1 MNGKFAVIG
10 LGRFGMSIAK
20 TLADRGA
27 EVVAIDNDLEKIE
40 EIKDDVAYAVALDA
54 TDIKAIT
61 AQDIQQV
68 DAVVVAI
75 GEDFEALLLATAHM
89 LDLKIKRIIARAA
102 NVQQRMI
109 LEKIGVKEILS
120 PEETVGK
127 TVAETLLE
135 PSFRSYFDLPDEY
148 EIVELKVP
156 KRVINQTIRDI
167 GLRENYDLNLITI
180 KRTFKEEKNNGEEV
194 KAQHIVGVP
203 KPDTTLHESDTIIL
217 LGKSQDIK
225 KFVEVNQ

>member
-10 LGRFGMSIAK
+10 LGQFGMSIAK

-27 EVVAIDNDLEKIE
+27 EVIALDNDLEKIE
-40 EIKDDVAYAVALDA
+40 AVKDDVAYAVALDA
-54 TDIKAIT
+54 TDVKALT
-61 AQDIQQV
+61 AQDIQEV

-89 LDLKIKRIIARAA
+89 LDLKIKRVIARAA

-109 LEKIGVKEILS
+109 LEKIGVTEILS

-135 PSFRSYFDLPDEY
+135 PSFRSYFDLPDDY
-148 EIVELKVP
+148 EIVELKTPRRIVS
-156 KRVINQTIRDI
+156 QTIRDI
-167 GLRENYDLNLITI
+167 GLRESYDLNLITI
-180 KRTFKEEKNNGEEV
+180 KRTFKEQKNNGDKEQ
-194 KAQHIVGVP
+194 AQHVVGVP
-203 KPDTTLHESDTIIL
+203 RPDTVIQETDMLIIM
-217 LGKSQDIK
+217 GKTQDIK
-225 KFVEVNQ
+225 KFVECNQ

>member
-10 LGRFGMSIAK
+10 LGRFGMSIAR

-27 EVVAIDNDLEKIE
+27 EVIAIDNDLEKVE

-54 TDIKAIT
+54 TDIKALA

-89 LDLKIKRIIARAA
+89 LELKIKRVIARAA
-102 NVQQRMI
+102 TVQQRMI

-135 PSFRSYFDLPDEY
+135 PSFRSYFDLPDNY
-148 EIVELKVP
+148 EIVEIKTP
-156 KRVINQTIRDI
+156 KRIIDQTVRDI
-167 GLRENYDLNLITI
+167 GLRESYDLNLITI
-180 KRTFKEEKNNGEEV
+180 KRTFKEEKSNGEEV
-194 KAQHIVGVP
+194 QAQHVIGVP
-203 KPDTTLHESDTIIL
+203 RPDTTLHESDMLIIM
-217 LGKSQDIK
+217 GKSQDIK
-225 KFVEVNQ
+225 KFIECSQ

>member
-20 TLADRGA
+20 TLADRGS
-27 EVVAIDNDLEKIE
+27 EVIAIDSDLEKVE

-54 TDIKAIT
+54 TDIKALT

-89 LDLKIKRIIARAA
+89 LDLKIKRVIARAA

-120 PEETVGK
+120 PEETVGR

-135 PSFRSYFDLPDEY
+135 PSFRSYFDLPDDY
-148 EIVELKVP
+148 EIVELKAPRRTVS
-156 KRVINQTIRDI
+156 QTIRDI
-167 GLRENYDLNLITI
+167 GLRESYDLNLITI
-180 KRTFKEEKNNGEEV
+180 KRTFKEQKNNGDEEQ
-194 KAQHIVGVP
+194 AQHVIGVP
-203 KPDTTLHESDTIIL
+203 RPDTVIQETDTLIIM
-217 LGKSQDIK
+217 GKTQDIK
-225 KFVEVNQ
+225 KFVECNQ

>member
-10 LGRFGMSIAK
+10 LGRFGMSIAR

-27 EVVAIDNDLEKIE
+27 EVVAIDSDLEKIE
-40 EIKDDVAYAVALDA
+40 EIKDEVAYAVALDA
-54 TDIKAIT
+54 TDVKALT

-89 LDLKIKRIIARAA
+89 LDLKIKRVIARAA
-102 NVQQRMI
+102 TIQQRMI

-135 PSFRSYFDLPDEY
+135 PTFRSYFDLPDDY
-148 EIVELKVP
+148 EIVELKTPRRIVNLAV
-156 KRVINQTIRDI
+156 KDV
-167 GLRENYDLNLITI
+167 GLRESYDLNLITI
-180 KRTFKEEKNNGEEV
+180 KRTFREQKANGDEKH
-194 KAQHIVGVP
+194 AQHVIGVP
-203 KPDTTLHESDTIIL
+203 KPDTVLRESDLLIIL
-217 LGKSQDIK
+217 GRSQDIK
-225 KFVEVNQ
+225 KFIDVNQ